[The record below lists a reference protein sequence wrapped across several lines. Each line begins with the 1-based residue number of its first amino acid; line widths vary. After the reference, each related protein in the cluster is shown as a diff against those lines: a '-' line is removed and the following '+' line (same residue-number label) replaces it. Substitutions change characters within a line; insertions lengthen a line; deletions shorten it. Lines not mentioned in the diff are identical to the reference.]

1 MRSCLDGTLL
11 RSDVV
16 ILRVMQSPKLPQR
29 CRFLVQQ
36 TQDGKAVVMVQ
47 RGAGQKLADLLNEY
61 VLEVFVTA
69 TEKGTTA

>member
-1 MRSCLDGTLL
+1 
-11 RSDVV
+11 
-16 ILRVMQSPKLPQR
+16 MQSPKLPQR